1 MATKQELQE
10 QLDDSEDRL
19 ARVRAILEEDDA
31 DDEDDDETFDEE
43 EDE

>member
-19 ARVRAILEEDDA
+19 ARVREILAEGEA
-31 DDEDDDETFDEE
+31 DEDELLEEE
-43 EDE
+43 ED